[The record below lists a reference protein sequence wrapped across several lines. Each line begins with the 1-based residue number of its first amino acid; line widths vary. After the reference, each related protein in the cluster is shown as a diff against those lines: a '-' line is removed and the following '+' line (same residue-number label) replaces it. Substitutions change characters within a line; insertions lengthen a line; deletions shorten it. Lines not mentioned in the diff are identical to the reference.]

1 MSLFLLI
8 FAPNLYWEAA
18 LCGIVVLADSSYTFM
33 VNPEQSI
40 PLIVSPPHLY
50 GTPLYLFI
58 ELSID
63 NFIGALSFAGAD
75 KRGIFLV
82 FLFATGEDLLF
93 PPLSEVYLG
102 DGFIPAQPDKRVRAI
117 KAAIVILYLFTN
129 PHDQHSLI
137 S

>member
-1 MSLFLLI
+1 MRNSRPCRFLI
-8 FAPNLYWEAA
+8 HFHGESRAVHTPHSVA
-18 LCGIVVLADSSYTFM
+18 
-33 VNPEQSI
+33 
-40 PLIVSPPHLY
+40 PHLY

-63 NFIGALSFAGAD
+63 NFIGALSLAGAD

-82 FLFATGEDLLF
+82 FLFATGEDFLF

-129 PHDQHSLI
+129 PHDQHSPI